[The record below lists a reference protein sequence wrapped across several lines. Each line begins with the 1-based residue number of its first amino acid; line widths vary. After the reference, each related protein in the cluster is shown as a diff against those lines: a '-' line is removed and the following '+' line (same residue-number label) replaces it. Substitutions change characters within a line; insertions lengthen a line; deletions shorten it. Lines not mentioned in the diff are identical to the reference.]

1 MPNSKVVLLILAVVI
16 TVSGCTN
23 GGNTQSSSGDAIAVE
38 RFEVVPQTIYAG
50 SDVTATLNVR
60 NVGNTEAEITP
71 GNQGKNILKSYTPDL
86 LMIEDFSSESTA
98 NPDTLEEE
106 SYTLQPDET
115 LSMNWDLH
123 QFDESRIRF
132 YADQQIDMT
141 FQIPFRYTVQAY
153 QQFQIKEDSD
163 VDSLEGLG
171 AASSNGPMDIH
182 IELIGSSSEG
192 GSPVFIEGDNM
203 QVRVEFRN
211 NDVEEGDGVGLINID
226 SPEIRAL
233 SDKISVESCNTPS
246 NIQVRADSSTSIT
259 CNVNINGEIGS
270 SIRDEIRVTS
280 DYRFTKTV
288 SKEHI
293 TVKYRG

>member
-1 MPNSKVVLLILAVVI
+1 MPNSKVVLLILAAVI

-23 GGNTQSSSGDAIAVE
+23 GGETRSSGDAIAVE
-38 RFEVVPQTIYAG
+38 RFEVVPQQIYAG

-60 NVGNTEAEITP
+60 NVGNTEAKITT
-71 GNQGKNILKSYTPDL
+71 GQQGTNILKSYTPDL
-86 LMIEDFSSESTA
+86 LMIEDFSAESTA
-98 NPDTLEEE
+98 TTKTKEQEA
-106 SYTLQPDET
+106 YTLQPDET

-141 FQIPFRYTVQAY
+141 FQIPFQYTVQAY
-153 QQFQIKEDSD
+153 QQFQVKENSD
-163 VDSLEGLG
+163 VQSLESLG
-171 AASSNGPMDIH
+171 AASSNGPMDVH
-182 IELIGSSSEG
+182 IEMIGSSSEG
-192 GSPVFIEGDNM
+192 GSPVFIEGDNI

-211 NDVEEGDGVGLINID
+211 NDVEEGDAVGLINIE
-226 SPEIRAL
+226 SPEVRAL
-233 SDKISVESCNTPS
+233 SDKVTVEGCNTPS
-246 NIQVRADSSTSIT
+246 NIQVSADSSTSIT
-259 CNVNINGEIGS
+259 CNVNINGEIQS

-280 DYRFTKTV
+280 DYNFTKTV